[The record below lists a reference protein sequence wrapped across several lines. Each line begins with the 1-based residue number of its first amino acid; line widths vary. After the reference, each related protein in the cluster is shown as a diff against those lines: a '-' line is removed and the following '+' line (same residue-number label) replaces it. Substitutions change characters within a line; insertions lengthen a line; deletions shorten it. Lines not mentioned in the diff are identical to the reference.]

1 MYISE
6 IEVENFRSCVSV
18 HVPLRQNVTVLGGEN
33 NAGKTT
39 IMDAFRYLT
48 EPLDGH
54 RPPGLENRDTF
65 RLAGENGLRMKVRLE
80 ELSPSQAGTYIQGLV
95 EGVSESGTRAAS
107 WSLKYMPA
115 PLARRRGRTL
125 WSVGTDREMGS
136 EPEFRHAVR
145 HVHMPALRDAVR
157 ELGEGGS
164 TRLRIILE
172 ALLGSKDAV
181 TEFVERIH
189 GHLSQ
194 VTKDVALV
202 NLRDQVVEPLGDI
215 TAGAHR
221 QRTELLPSDSNLASI
236 TRSLRMMLGDATAT
250 ELDPV
255 RSSGLGYA
263 NILYIATVLAE
274 LEAARESD
282 LTLLL
287 VEEPEAHLHPQ
298 LQTLLLRYLKRRSQ
312 ESRKRE
318 LADPSAPAG
327 HIQVIIST
335 HSPVLSAAVSV
346 EDIVVMTRHR
356 RHDTQD
362 WESRAVPIAML
373 GLKRK
378 QIRELDRYLDI
389 TKNTLLYGPRAL
401 LVEGMS
407 EALLLPTIAELVLDP
422 GQYTVPEEKERAVE
436 ALERFHG
443 TTLAHVEGVDF
454 DPYLQVLMTPVND
467 ARVARRVAVIT
478 DTDLP
483 QGQGEPS
490 RILEAKQ
497 LAARMGMTEFEV
509 FAAAPTLEPALMLPG
524 NEEFL
529 REAFLDC
536 APRSQHRWDL
546 IMNTDEQDRP
556 TAFMALFDPD
566 AQGTTISKPE
576 FAHALANLLTPGCGF
591 IVPPH
596 LVAAVRFISAPDMT
610 KADGK

>member
-6 IEVENFRSCVSV
+6 IEVENFRSCVFV
-18 HVPLRQNVTVLGGEN
+18 RVPLRKDVTVLSGEN
-33 NAGKTT
+33 NAGKTA

-54 RPPGLENRDTF
+54 RPTGLDSRDTF
-65 RLAGENGLRMKVRLE
+65 RTAAEDGLRLKAWLAEIAV
-80 ELSPSQAGTYIQGLV
+80 SQAGTYIQGLL
-95 EGVSESGTRAAS
+95 EGVAENGARTAS
-107 WSLKYMPA
+107 WSLKYTPA

-125 WSVGTDREMGS
+125 WFVGANREIGG

-164 TRLRIILE
+164 TRLRVILE

-181 TEFVERIH
+181 AEFVERIH
-189 GHLSQ
+189 GQLAQ
-194 VTKDVALV
+194 VTEDNALID
-202 NLRDQVVEPLGDI
+202 LRDHVVQPLGEI

-221 QRTELLPSDSNLASI
+221 QRTELLPSDSSLSSI
-236 TRSLRMMLGDATAT
+236 TRSLRMMLGDAAAT

-274 LEAARESD
+274 LETARESD

-298 LQTLLLRYLKRRSQ
+298 LQTLLLRYLKRRAQ
-312 ESRKRE
+312 ESRKHE
-318 LADPSAPAG
+318 LADPTAPAG

-346 EDIVVMTRHR
+346 EDIVVMTRHKR
-356 RHDTQD
+356 QEGQE
-362 WESRAVPIAML
+362 WESRAVPIARL
-373 GLKRK
+373 GLKAK
-378 QIRELDRYLDI
+378 QVRELDRYLDI

-407 EALLLPTIAELVLDP
+407 EALLLPAIAELVLDP
-422 GQYTVPEEKERAVE
+422 TQYEKPEDRERAKE
-436 ALERFHG
+436 AIERFHG
-443 TTLAHVEGVDF
+443 TTLALVDGVNF
-454 DPYLQVLMTPVND
+454 NPYLQVLITPVSG

-483 QGQGEPS
+483 PGGGEPK
-490 RILEAKQ
+490 RIKEARD
-497 LAARMGMTEFEV
+497 LAAKHGMTDFAV
-509 FAAAPTLEPALMLPG
+509 FAGAPTLEPELMRTG
-524 NEEFL
+524 NEELL
-529 REAFLDC
+529 RMAFLEC
-536 APRSQHRWDL
+536 ASRSQHRWDGV
-546 IMNTDEQDRP
+546 MADEDRP
-556 TAFMALFDPD
+556 AAFTALFERDTE
-566 AQGTTISKPE
+566 GTKISKPE
-576 FAHALANLLTPGCGF
+576 FAHALADLLVPGCGF
-591 IVPPH
+591 IVPPY
-596 LVAAVRFISAPDMT
+596 LAAAVKFISTPDPME
-610 KADGK
+610 AGAR